1 MTLSQY
7 LDQFPDYGKDEET
20 IKACLLDAE
29 YIVNYVARSY
39 GKTVPPEAREKAVG
53 FQTAFMLKNCG
64 DPEDYSLEVSN
75 AAMALISRGAQIYG

>member
-1 MTLSQY
+1 MTVDEY

-20 IKACLLDAE
+20 IEACLLDAE
-29 YIVNYVARSY
+29 YIVNYAAHSY

-64 DPEDYSLEVSN
+64 DPEDYSLEVSG
-75 AAMALISRGAQIYG
+75 AALAVILRQ

>member
-1 MTLSQY
+1 MTLDEY

-20 IKACLLDAE
+20 IEACLIDAE
-29 YIVNYVARSY
+29 RIVDYAAHSY
-39 GKTVPPEAREKAVG
+39 GKTVPQEAREQAIG
-53 FQTAFMLKNCG
+53 FQTEFMLKNCG

>member
-20 IKACLLDAE
+20 IEACLIDAE
-29 YIVNYVARSY
+29 RIVDYAAHSNR
-39 GKTVPPEAREKAVG
+39 KTVPQEAREQAVV
-53 FQTAFMLKNCG
+53 FQAAFMLKNCG

-75 AAMALISRGAQIYG
+75 AAVALISRGAQIYG

>member
-1 MTLSQY
+1 MTVYEY

-20 IKACLLDAE
+20 IEARLIEAE
-29 YIVNYVARSY
+29 YIVNYAAHSY

-64 DPEDYSLEVSN
+64 DPEDYSLEVSG
-75 AAMALISRGAQIYG
+75 AALAVILRQ